1 MYKKKRRNKE
11 TPYGYTIMA
20 KNMPTIRKGDVFMH
34 YTGTIWRPPYEAAS
48 LLLEVT
54 AGCTHHK
61 CKFCTLYHDLPFKFR
76 MSPLEDIE
84 SDLREVK
91 RAMKGWNGGRT
102 RRVFLTGANPF
113 VLSYDK
119 LTAIAELIRK
129 YLPSIKSIGSFA
141 RITDVTPKTD
151 EELVKLRDIGYD
163 GLTIGIETG
172 DDEALRFM
180 NKGYTSADIIEQ
192 CQRLDAAG
200 IHYSFFY
207 LVSIS
212 GAGRGEIGAKLTA
225 DICNRIHPTLIGANM
240 LTIYPDSE
248 LYAEIQRGN
257 WQEEGELE
265 KYKEVRTLIENL
277 QIPTIFAA
285 MGPMYGLYD
294 ARNKYYIA
302 EQKLKYVLTSA
313 RSVTAHSEIQSF
325 LIEKFGFRKAY
336 CNLKIYYKP
345 WLRLL
350 INMAFPFR
358 KYMPISPIKNLLAF
372 EALNR
377 GLN

>member
-1 MYKKKRRNKE
+1 
-11 TPYGYTIMA
+11 
-20 KNMPTIRKGDVFMH
+20 MH

-48 LLLEVT
+48 LLIEVT

-61 CKFCTLYHDLPFKFR
+61 CKFCTLYNDLPFAFR
-76 MSPLEDIE
+76 MSPMEDIE
-84 SDLREVK
+84 SDLQQVK
-91 RAMKGWNGGRT
+91 RTVKGLNSERID
-102 RRVFLTGANPF
+102 RVFLTGANPF

-119 LTAIAELIRK
+119 LAAIAQLIHN

-141 RITDVTPKTD
+141 RITDITSKTH
-151 EELVKLRDIGYD
+151 EELVKLRTLGYG

-180 NKGYTSADIIEQ
+180 NKGYTSTDIIAQ
-192 CQRLDAAG
+192 CRKLDAAG

-225 DICNRIHPTLIGANM
+225 DICNQTQPTLIGANM

-248 LYAEIQRGN
+248 LYTEIQRGN
-257 WQEEGELE
+257 WREESELE

-285 MGPMYGLYD
+285 MGASNAYQFYGQLPKD
-294 ARNKYYIA
+294 K
-302 EQKLKYVLTSA
+302 KK
-313 RSVTAHSEIQSF
+313 
-325 LIEKFGFRKAY
+325 
-336 CNLKIYYKP
+336 
-345 WLRLL
+345 
-350 INMAFPFR
+350 
-358 KYMPISPIKNLLAF
+358 LLAF
-372 EALNR
+372 LDEIIENVREEELQR
-377 GLN
+377 YRKSVHHL